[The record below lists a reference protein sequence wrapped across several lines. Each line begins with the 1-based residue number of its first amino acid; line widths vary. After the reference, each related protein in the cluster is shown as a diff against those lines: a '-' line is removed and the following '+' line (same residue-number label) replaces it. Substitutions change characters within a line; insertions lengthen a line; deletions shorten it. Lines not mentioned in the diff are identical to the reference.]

1 MESFRTD
8 QPVEILIVDDEPQ
21 AVKYFKKAFGAKYDV
36 LTATS
41 ADEAET
47 LILSGNHNIGL
58 VISDQRMP
66 GRSGVSLL
74 NRVRNERPDI
84 IRMLTTAYADLDSAI
99 DAVNKGEIL
108 RYISKPWDLRV
119 LEAEIEQAITFYLL
133 KNEYDLLLRDKLSAL
148 HRTLL
153 RDRMNNL
160 AMLSGLLP
168 YNNAP
173 LTMYHYLKD
182 AIAETSWRPSAQKQ
196 WSQLRIRDHWRI
208 PVDET
213 QRGIDLSEE
222 LTRKTLHAD
231 AIVENG
237 AEMGA
242 DVVAIVATCA
252 DAINRELGAQQICVS
267 TERPQMLVAA
277 NPAKMLEIMMQLMEP
292 MSLWA
297 ANGSTMQVNIKS
309 DARNGDDAT
318 VDLYFELRNCEPQRA
333 MQDCVLFTAPLHTA
347 PKRASDYLRASLA
360 IGHIGGTISSPPME
374 NGYKQVHVK
383 LPVRTKNGGKKINA
397 VPKQWLQDLSDEYE
411 KWVLGTLDI
420 AA

>member
-1 MESFRTD
+1 MESFHTD

-133 KNEYDLLLRDKLSAL
+133 KNEYDMLLRDKLSAL

-153 RDRMNNL
+153 RDRMNDL
-160 AMLSGLLP
+160 AMMSGLLP

-173 LTMYHYLKD
+173 MTMYHYLKD
-182 AIAETSWRPSAQKQ
+182 SIAETSWRPAVQKI

-208 PVDET
+208 PVEET
-213 QRGIDLSEE
+213 QRAIDLSGE
-222 LTRKTLHAD
+222 LTQTTLLANED
-231 AIVENG
+231 PGKN
-237 AEMGA
+237 A
-242 DVVAIVATCA
+242 DVVAIVSSCA
-252 DAINRELGAQQICVS
+252 EAINRELGAQQIYVS
-267 TERPQMLVAA
+267 ADRPEMIISAD
-277 NPAKMLEIMMQLMEP
+277 PAVMNDVMTQLMEP
-292 MSLWA
+292 VSQWPA
-297 ANGSTMQVNIKS
+297 SGSTVLVNIKNE
-309 DARNGDDAT
+309 AEDDGTAS
-318 VDLYFELRNCEPQRA
+318 VGIHFELRNCEPQKA
-333 MQDCVLFTAPLHTA
+333 MQDCVLFTPPLHTA
-347 PKRASDYLRASLA
+347 SKRASDYLRASLA
-360 IGHIGGTISSPPME
+360 IGHIGGSISSPPME
-374 NGYKQVHVK
+374 NGYKQIHVT
-383 LPVRTKNGGKKINA
+383 LPVRAKTDAKKISA
-397 VPKQWLQDLSDEYE
+397 LPKQWLQDLSDEYE
-411 KWVLGTLDI
+411 KWVLGTLDV

>member
-21 AVKYFKKAFGAKYDV
+21 AVKYFKKAFGTKYDV

-41 ADEAET
+41 ADEAES

-74 NRVRNERPDI
+74 NRIRNERPDI

-119 LEAEIEQAITFYLL
+119 LEAEIEQAITFFLL
-133 KNEYDLLLRDKLSAL
+133 KNEYDMLLRDKLSAM

-153 RDRMNNL
+153 RDRMNDL
-160 AMLSGLLP
+160 AMMSGLLP

-182 AIAETSWRPSAQKQ
+182 ALAETAWRPSAQKL

-208 PVDET
+208 PVEET
-213 QRGIDLSEE
+213 QRAIDLSEE
-222 LTRKTLHAD
+222 LTSTALFANSTSGKDVDVIAVMTAC
-231 AIVENG
+231 
-237 AEMGA
+237 AE
-242 DVVAIVATCA
+242 
-252 DAINRELGAQQICVS
+252 AINRDLGAQQICINSDQPQIVVS
-267 TERPQMLVAA
+267 ADPIAM
-277 NPAKMLEIMMQLMEP
+277 KDIMARLMEP
-292 MSLWA
+292 MSQWA
-297 ANGSTMQVNIKS
+297 APGSTMQVNV
-309 DARNGDDAT
+309 RNETQDDDSA
-318 VDLYFELRNCEPQRA
+318 VVGIHFELRNCESQKA
-333 MQDCVLFTAPLHTA
+333 MQDCVLFTPPLHTA
-347 PKRASDYLRASLA
+347 PRRASDYLKASLA

-374 NGYKQVHVK
+374 NGYKQIHVM
-383 LPVRTKNGGKKINA
+383 LPTRARTDSKKINA
-397 VPKQWLQDLSDEYE
+397 LPKQWLQDLSDEYE
-411 KWVLGTLDI
+411 KWVLGTLDL

>member
-1 MESFRTD
+1 MESFRID

-74 NRVRNERPDI
+74 NRIRNERPDI

-119 LEAEIEQAITFYLL
+119 LEAEIDQAITFFLL
-133 KNEYDLLLRDKLSAL
+133 KNEYDMLLRDKLSAL

-153 RDRMNNL
+153 RDRMNDL

-173 LTMYHYLKD
+173 LTMYNYLKE
-182 AIAETSWRPSAQKQ
+182 AIAETSWRPSAQKL

-208 PVDET
+208 PVEET
-213 QRGIDLSEE
+213 QRAIDLSEE
-222 LTRKTLHAD
+222 LSRETLHAD
-231 AIVENG
+231 IGPGHDADIVSIVTSC
-237 AEMGA
+237 AE
-242 DVVAIVATCA
+242 
-252 DAINRELGAQQICVS
+252 AINREIGAQQVCVNANKP
-267 TERPQMLVAA
+267 EMFVAA
-277 NPAKMLEIMMQLMEP
+277 DPTTIQKIMLQLMEP
-292 MSLWA
+292 MSLWPA
-297 ANGSTMQVNIKS
+297 SGSTVQVNIRC
-309 DARNGDDAT
+309 DADTGDDT
-318 VDLYFELRNCEPQRA
+318 RVTLQFELRNCEPQRA
-333 MQDCVLFTAPLHTA
+333 IQDCVLFTAPLHTA
-347 PKRASDYLRASLA
+347 PKRASDYLRAALA

-374 NGYKQVHVK
+374 NGYKQIVVT
-383 LPVRTKNGGKKINA
+383 LPVRATSGGKKIDT

>member
-1 MESFRTD
+1 MESFRID

-74 NRVRNERPDI
+74 NRIRNERPDI

-119 LEAEIEQAITFYLL
+119 LEAEIEQAITFYVL
-133 KNEYDLLLRDKLSAL
+133 KNEYDMLLRDKLSAL

-153 RDRMNNL
+153 RDRMNDL

-182 AIAETSWRPSAQKQ
+182 AIAETSWRPAAHKL

-208 PVDET
+208 PVEET
-213 QRGIDLSEE
+213 QRAIDLSEE
-222 LTRKTLHAD
+222 LKREALHAN
-231 AIVENG
+231 AGPEQ
-237 AEMGA
+237 GA
-242 DVVAIVATCA
+242 DVVSIITSCA
-252 DAINRELGAQQICVS
+252 NAINRELGAQQIYVS
-267 TERPQMLVAA
+267 TEQPQMLVAA
-277 NPAKMLEIMMQLMEP
+277 DPEAIHRIMAHLMEP
-292 MSLWA
+292 ISLWPSS
-297 ANGSTMQVNIKS
+297 GSTVQVNIKADTQNS
-309 DARNGDDAT
+309 DDAT
-318 VDLYFELRNCEPQRA
+318 VNVHFELRNCEPQRA

-347 PKRASDYLRASLA
+347 PKRASDYLRATLA
-360 IGHIGGTISSPPME
+360 IGHIGGTVSSPPME
-374 NGYKQVHVK
+374 NGYKQVHVT
-383 LPVRTKNGGKKINA
+383 LPVRAKNDGKKIDT

-411 KWVLGTLDI
+411 KWVLGTLDM

>member
-1 MESFRTD
+1 MEPFRID

-133 KNEYDLLLRDKLSAL
+133 KNEYDMLLRDKLSAL

-153 RDRMNNL
+153 RDRMNDL

-182 AIAETSWRPSAQKQ
+182 AIAETAWRPSVQKV

-208 PVDET
+208 PVEET
-213 QRGIDLSEE
+213 QRSIDLSEE
-222 LTRKTLHAD
+222 LARIPLHAD
-231 AIVENG
+231 STNSEKSADIASIVTSC
-237 AEMGA
+237 AE
-242 DVVAIVATCA
+242 T
-252 DAINRELGAQQICVS
+252 INRDLGVQQISVAL
-267 TERPQMLVAA
+267 ENQEMLIAA
-277 NPAKMLEIMMQLMEP
+277 NPATVREIMLQLMEP

-297 ANGSTMQVNIKS
+297 AAGSTVHVSIKS
-309 DARNGDDAT
+309 DVREGEEPA
-318 VDLYFELRNCEPQRA
+318 VDVRFELRNCEPQRA
-333 MQDCVLFTAPLHTA
+333 MQDCVLFTPPLQAA
-347 PKRASDYLRASLA
+347 PKRASDYLRASLGV
-360 IGHIGGTISSPPME
+360 GHIGGTISSPPME
-374 NGYKQVHVK
+374 NGYKQITVT
-383 LPVRTKNGGKKINA
+383 LPVRAKIGGKKIDA
-397 VPKQWLQDLSDEYE
+397 VPKQWLQYLSDEYE
-411 KWVLGTLDI
+411 KWVLGTLDM

>member
-1 MESFRTD
+1 MEPFRID

-41 ADEAET
+41 ADEAES

-74 NRVRNERPDI
+74 NRIRNERPDI

-133 KNEYDLLLRDKLSAL
+133 KNEYDMLLRDKLSAM

-153 RDRMNNL
+153 RDRMNDL
-160 AMLSGLLP
+160 AVMSGLLP

-173 LTMYHYLKD
+173 LTMYHYLND
-182 AIAETSWRPSAQKQ
+182 AIAETSWRPAAQKI

-208 PVDET
+208 PVEET
-213 QRGIDLSEE
+213 QRAVDLSDE
-222 LTRKTLHAD
+222 LKHAALVGD
-231 AIVENG
+231 PGPGKN
-237 AEMGA
+237 A
-242 DVVAIVATCA
+242 DVVSAVAACA
-252 DAINRELGAQQICVS
+252 EAINRELGAQQICVHADS
-267 TERPQMLVAA
+267 PEMVVAA
-277 NPAKMLEIMMQLMEP
+277 DQAVMNEVMAQLMGP
-292 MSLWA
+292 ISRWPA
-297 ANGSTMQVNIKS
+297 PGSTMLVNIKPEAEEGS
-309 DARNGDDAT
+309 GAAVGIH
-318 VDLYFELRNCEPQRA
+318 FELRNCEPQRA
-333 MQDCVLFTAPLHTA
+333 IQDCVLFAPPLQGA
-347 PKRASDYLRASLA
+347 SKRAVDYLRASLA
-360 IGHIGGTISSPPME
+360 IGHIGGTINSPPME
-374 NGYKQVHVK
+374 NGYKQIHVT
-383 LPVRTKNGGKKINA
+383 LPVRGKADDAEVKTL
-397 VPKQWLQDLSDEYE
+397 PKQWLQNLSDEYE
-411 KWVLGTLDI
+411 KWVLATLEM

>member
-1 MESFRTD
+1 MESFRAD

-21 AVKYFKKAFGAKYDV
+21 AVKYFKKAFGTKYDV

-41 ADEAET
+41 ADEAES
-47 LILSGNHNIGL
+47 LILSGNHNIAL

-74 NRVRNERPDI
+74 NRIRNERPDI

-133 KNEYDLLLRDKLSAL
+133 KNEYDMLLRDKLSAL

-153 RDRMNNL
+153 RDRMNDL

-182 AIAETSWRPSAQKQ
+182 AIAETAWRPSAQKS

-208 PVDET
+208 PVEET
-213 QRGIDLSEE
+213 QRAIDLSEV
-222 LTRKTLHAD
+222 LTTPALLADARPGEVDLIAMLTACADDINRDLGGQQIMVHAD
-231 AIVENG
+231 QPRIILS
-237 AEMGA
+237 A
-242 DVVAIVATCA
+242 DPVAM
-252 DAINRELGAQQICVS
+252 REII
-267 TERPQMLVAA
+267 TR
-277 NPAKMLEIMMQLMEP
+277 LMEP
-292 MSLWA
+292 MSQWA
-297 ANGSTMQVNIKS
+297 AAGSVLLVNVS
-309 DARNGDDAT
+309 RDALDGDTADVAIH
-318 VDLYFELRNCEPQRA
+318 FELRNCEPQRS
-333 MQDCVLFTAPLHTA
+333 MQDCVLFTPPLHTA
-347 PKRASDYLRASLA
+347 PIRASDYLKASLA
-360 IGHIGGTISSPPME
+360 IGHIGGTVSSPPME
-374 NGYKQVHVK
+374 NGYKQIHVT
-383 LPVRTKNGGKKINA
+383 LPTRAKTNTKKINA
-397 VPKQWLQDLSDEYE
+397 LPQQWLQDLSDEYE
-411 KWVLGTLDI
+411 KWVLGTLEM

>member
-74 NRVRNERPDI
+74 NRIRNERPDI

-133 KNEYDLLLRDKLSAL
+133 KNEYDMLLRDKLSAM

-153 RDRMNNL
+153 RDRMNDM
-160 AMLSGLLP
+160 AVMSGLLP

-173 LTMYHYLKD
+173 LTMYHYLRD
-182 AIAETSWRPSAQKQ
+182 AIAETSWRPAAQKI

-208 PVDET
+208 PVEET
-213 QRGIDLSEE
+213 QRAIDLSEE
-222 LTRKTLHAD
+222 LKRTTLLAD
-231 AIVENG
+231 KDHGKDADIVSIISG
-237 AEMGA
+237 
-242 DVVAIVATCA
+242 CA
-252 DAINRELGAQQICVS
+252 DAINRELGAQQICVH
-267 TERPQMLVAA
+267 TERPEIVIAA
-277 NPAKMLEIMMQLMEP
+277 DPAVMNEVMTLFMEP
-292 MSLWA
+292 MGQWPAS
-297 ANGSTMQVNIKS
+297 GSTVLVNIK
-309 DARNGDDAT
+309 AGDNTDGAAT
-318 VDLYFELRNCEPQRA
+318 VSIHFELRNCEPQRA
-333 MQDCVLFTAPLHTA
+333 IQDCVLFTPPLHA
-347 PKRASDYLRASLA
+347 ASKRASDYLRASLA
-360 IGHIGGTISSPPME
+360 IGHIGGIIESPPME
-374 NGYKQVHVK
+374 NGYKQVHVT
-383 LPVRTKNGGKKINA
+383 LPVQAKRDDNRKVDA
-397 VPKQWLQDLSDEYE
+397 LPKQWLENLSDEYE
-411 KWVLGTLDI
+411 KWVLGTLDV

>member
-1 MESFRTD
+1 MEPFRID

-21 AVKYFKKAFGAKYDV
+21 AVKYFKKAFGTKYDV

-41 ADEAET
+41 ADEAES

-133 KNEYDLLLRDKLSAL
+133 KNEYDMLLRDKLSAL

-153 RDRMNNL
+153 RDRMNDL

-182 AIAETSWRPSAQKQ
+182 AIAETAWRPSVQKV

-208 PVDET
+208 PVEET
-213 QRGIDLSEE
+213 QRSIDLSEE
-222 LTRKTLHAD
+222 LTRVPLRAD
-231 AIVENG
+231 DGSSEKNT
-237 AEMGA
+237 
-242 DVVAIVATCA
+242 DVVSIVTSCA
-252 DAINRELGAQQICVS
+252 ETINRELGAQQIS
-267 TERPQMLVAA
+267 IGTESSEMFIAA
-277 NPAKMLEIMMQLMEP
+277 DSATMREIMLQLMAP

-297 ANGSTMQVNIKS
+297 ASGSPVQVNIKN
-309 DARNGDDAT
+309 DVRDGDDAT
-318 VDLYFELRNCEPQRA
+318 VDVRFELRNCDPQKA
-333 MQDCVLFTAPLHTA
+333 MQDCVLFTPPLQSAPQ
-347 PKRASDYLRASLA
+347 RASDYLRASLG

-374 NGYKQVHVK
+374 NGYKQISVT
-383 LPVRTKNGGKKINA
+383 LPVRAKINGKKIDA
-397 VPKQWLQDLSDEYE
+397 VPKQWLQYLSDEYE
-411 KWVLGTLDI
+411 KWVLGTLDM

>member
-21 AVKYFKKAFGAKYDV
+21 AVKYFKKAFGTKYDV

-41 ADEAET
+41 ADEAES
-47 LILSGNHNIGL
+47 LILSGNHNIAL

-74 NRVRNERPDI
+74 NRIRNERPDI

-133 KNEYDLLLRDKLSAL
+133 KNEYDMLLRDKLSAL

-153 RDRMNNL
+153 RDRMNDL

-173 LTMYHYLKD
+173 LTMYQYLKD
-182 AIAETSWRPSAQKQ
+182 AIAETSWRPSAQKV

-208 PVDET
+208 PVEET
-213 QRGIDLSEE
+213 QRAVDLSTE
-222 LTRKTLHAD
+222 LTKPPLLADRQAGEVDLIATLKD
-231 AIVENG
+231 
-237 AEMGA
+237 
-242 DVVAIVATCA
+242 CA
-252 DAINRELGAQQICVS
+252 DAINKDLGANQVVINAPP
-267 TERPQMLVAA
+267 RPMIVFADPSA
-277 NPAKMLEIMMQLMEP
+277 ISEIMTRLLGP
-292 MSLWA
+292 MSQWA
-297 ANGSTMQVNIKS
+297 ATGSTLLVNVS
-309 DARNGDDAT
+309 QDAASGDHDDVAIHLE
-318 VDLYFELRNCEPQRA
+318 VRNCEPHRS

-347 PKRASDYLRASLA
+347 PKRASDYLKATLA
-360 IGHIGGTISSPPME
+360 IGHMGGTISSPPME
-374 NGYKQVHVK
+374 NGYKEVHVT
-383 LPVRTKNGGKKINA
+383 LPTRTRPGARKINA
-397 VPKQWLQDLSDEYE
+397 LPKQWLQDLSDEYE
-411 KWVLGTLDI
+411 KWVLGTLEM

>member
-47 LILSGNHNIGL
+47 IILSGNHNIGL

-119 LEAEIEQAITFYLL
+119 LEAEIDQAITFYLL
-133 KNEYDLLLRDKLSAL
+133 KNEYDMLLRDKLSAM

-153 RDRMNNL
+153 RDRMNDL
-160 AMLSGLLP
+160 ALLSGMLP
-168 YNNAP
+168 YDNAP
-173 LTMYHYLKD
+173 STMYHYLKD
-182 AIAETSWRPSAQKQ
+182 ALGETSWRPSVQKL

-208 PVDET
+208 PVEET
-213 QRGIDLSEE
+213 QRAIDLSEA
-222 LTRKTLHAD
+222 LTRTTLRAD
-231 AIVENG
+231 GGTDKQADLVSIVTAC
-237 AEMGA
+237 AETINRDLGSQLVSVNAEQPQMFVGA
-242 DVVAIVATCA
+242 DPAVMSSIM
-252 DAINRELGAQQICVS
+252 AQF
-267 TERPQMLVAA
+267 
-277 NPAKMLEIMMQLMEP
+277 MEP
-292 MSLWA
+292 LGQWPSS
-297 ANGSTMQVNIKS
+297 GGTMLVNIKNDGK
-309 DARNGDDAT
+309 DADNGA
-318 VDLYFELRNCEPQRA
+318 VSIRFEMRNCEPQKA
-333 MQDCVLFTAPLHTA
+333 MQDCVLFAPPLQGA
-347 PKRASDYLRASLA
+347 PTRASDYLRASLA
-360 IGHIGGTISSPPME
+360 IGHIGGTISSSPME
-374 NGYKQVHVK
+374 NGYKFIQVS
-383 LPVRTKNGGKKINA
+383 LPVRAKTDVKKINA
-397 VPKQWLQDLSDEYE
+397 LPKQWLQDLSDEYE
-411 KWVLGTLDI
+411 KWVLGTLDM

>member
-21 AVKYFKKAFGAKYDV
+21 AVKYFKKAFGTKYDV

-41 ADEAET
+41 ADEAEA

-74 NRVRNERPDI
+74 NRIRNERPDI

-99 DAVNKGEIL
+99 EAVNKGEIL

-119 LEAEIEQAITFYLL
+119 LEAEIEQAITFFLL
-133 KNEYDLLLRDKLSAL
+133 KNEYDMLLRDKLSAM
-148 HRTLL
+148 HRTML
-153 RDRMNNL
+153 RDRMNDL
-160 AMLSGLLP
+160 AMMSGLLP

-182 AIAETSWRPSAQKQ
+182 ALAETAWRPAAQKL

-208 PVDET
+208 PVEET
-213 QRGIDLSEE
+213 QRAIDLSEE
-222 LTRKTLHAD
+222 LTSTALFA
-231 AIVENG
+231 NG
-237 AEMGA
+237 TSGKDVDVIAVMAACAE
-242 DVVAIVATCA
+242 T
-252 DAINRELGAQQICVS
+252 INRDLGAQQICIHSDQPQFVVS
-267 TERPQMLVAA
+267 ADPIAMKDIMER
-277 NPAKMLEIMMQLMEP
+277 LMEP
-292 MSLWA
+292 MSQWA
-297 ANGSTMQVNIKS
+297 APGSTMQVNV
-309 DARNGDDAT
+309 RNETQDDDST
-318 VDLYFELRNCEPQRA
+318 VVGIHFELRNCEPQRA
-333 MQDCVLFTAPLHTA
+333 MQDCVLFTPPLHTA
-347 PKRASDYLRASLA
+347 PKRASDYLKASLA

-374 NGYKQVHVK
+374 NGYKQIHVL
-383 LPVRTKNGGKKINA
+383 LPTRARPDSKKINA
-397 VPKQWLQDLSDEYE
+397 LPKQWLQDLSDEYE
-411 KWVLGTLDI
+411 KWVLGTLDL

>member
-1 MESFRTD
+1 MESFRID

-21 AVKYFKKAFGAKYDV
+21 AVKYFKKAFGTKYDV

-119 LEAEIEQAITFYLL
+119 LEAEIEQAITFFLL
-133 KNEYDLLLRDKLSAL
+133 KNEYDMLLRDKLSAL
-148 HRTLL
+148 QRTLL
-153 RDRMNNL
+153 RDRMNGL

-168 YNNAP
+168 YDNAP

-182 AIAETSWRPSAQKQ
+182 AIADTSWRPSAQKL

-208 PVDET
+208 PVEET
-213 QRGIDLSEE
+213 QRSVDLSEE
-222 LTRKTLHAD
+222 LTRETLHAG
-231 AIVENG
+231 AENG
-237 AEMGA
+237 TDVDIVSLVSSCAES
-242 DVVAIVATCA
+242 
-252 DAINRELGAQQICVS
+252 INREFGAQHISVIASQ
-267 TERPQMLVAA
+267 PQMVVAA
-277 NPAKMLEIMMQLMEP
+277 DPAAMREILSLLMEP
-292 MSLWA
+292 MSLWPA
-297 ANGSTMQVNIKS
+297 SGGSVMVNITS
-309 DARNGDDAT
+309 ELQDGTDPAVAIH
-318 VDLYFELRNCEPQRA
+318 FEIRSCEAQRA
-333 MQDCVLFTAPLHTA
+333 MQDCVLFTPPLHTA

-374 NGYKQVHVK
+374 NGHKQIHVT
-383 LPVRTKNGGKKINA
+383 LPVRAKIGGKKVNT
-397 VPKQWLQDLSDEYE
+397 VPKQWIQDLSDEYE